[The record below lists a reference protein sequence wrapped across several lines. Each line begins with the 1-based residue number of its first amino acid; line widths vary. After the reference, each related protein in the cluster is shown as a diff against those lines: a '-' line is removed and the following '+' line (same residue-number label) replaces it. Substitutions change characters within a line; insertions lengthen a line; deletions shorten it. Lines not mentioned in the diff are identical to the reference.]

1 MPAAL
6 RYLLIALAGLV
17 LLGGVAVAGILVLF
31 DPNDFKPQIEKAA
44 ETHTRLDLQL
54 GGDIGWSFIPLGL
67 ELNTVKARLD
77 DQPFLELEQLIAR
90 VSLRSLIQMQPSVH
104 RFELAGLELNLTL
117 DKEGRGNWERVMP
130 EQTEPSPTP
139 AQKEEPA
146 KQDSGALL
154 FNISEVDIRNTRVHY
169 RDESTRQT
177 VTLDEFG
184 LQASNIKPQQTFPL
198 DLQFHLATT
207 EPALD
212 IRTQLSAQLTLG
224 EQFKRIL
231 LDELSSQIRL
241 QGQATNQK
249 VVDLAIDG
257 NIDADLGNSRIQLS
271 ALKLTL
277 NKVQL
282 DTDLVI
288 SQFDSTPQLAG
299 TLSIAEFSPRDLLSQ
314 LGQSLPPMQDPN
326 TLRKLSLNTTLG
338 GAPGQIELKP
348 LSATLDDS
356 TLTGEARYTLES
368 GAVFAR
374 LNLDKLNADRYQAP
388 ADDTPAQESQTANTT
403 NPAPETDLLPLD
415 TLRSLQLDTG
425 LNIGELI
432 INAIPIRQLALK
444 ATAADGLVTVNPL
457 SGQLY
462 EGSFKANA
470 SIDARSQNPRWQ
482 VQAKVTDVKTLPLL
496 TQLAEMQQFSGLA
509 NIDLDL
515 NTTGNRVSTL
525 RSNAKGQANFAI
537 KQGKF
542 EGTSMSAY
550 ACEGIALMHKETIDT
565 STWPKVTSFEDLS
578 GAITING
585 NAINNSA
592 LTAQLKGMALEGKGA
607 IDIASMDLDYRA
619 GLRILGDIHENPAC
633 RVNEK
638 LKNLV
643 IPVKCKGSLA
653 DEKGL
658 PCKFDTARFRD
669 VIADKAKAEAKEK
682 ASEEIDRG
690 KEKLK
695 EKARDK
701 LQNLFGR

>member
-17 LLGGVAVAGILVLF
+17 LLGGVAVAGILFLF
-31 DPNDFKPQIEKAA
+31 DPNDFKPQIEEAA

-67 ELNTVKARLD
+67 ELNAVKARLD

-104 RFELAGLELNLTL
+104 RFELAGLELNLIL
-117 DKEGRGNWERVMP
+117 DKEGRGNWERIMP
-130 EQTEPSPTP
+130 EQAEPSPKTAP
-139 AQKEEPA
+139 KEEPA
-146 KQDSGALL
+146 QQDSGALL

-169 RDESTRQT
+169 RDESTGQS

-184 LQASNIKPQQTFPL
+184 LQASNIKPQQAFPL

-212 IRTQLSAQLTLG
+212 IRTKLNARLTLG

-231 LDELSSQIRL
+231 LEQLSSQITL
-241 QGQATNQK
+241 QGDATHQK
-249 VVDLAIDG
+249 SVDIALDG
-257 NIDADLGNSRIQLS
+257 SIDADLNNSRISLS
-271 ALKLTL
+271 ALKLAL

-282 DTDLVI
+282 NTDLVI
-288 SQFDSTPQLAG
+288 SQFDSQPQLAG
-299 TLSIAEFSPRDLLSQ
+299 TLAVAEFSPRELLSQ

-326 TLRKLSLNTTLG
+326 TLRKLSFDATLG

-348 LSATLDDS
+348 LKATLDDS
-356 TLTGEARYTLES
+356 KLTGEVRYTLDS

-374 LNLDKLNADRYQAP
+374 LNLDAINADRYLPP
-388 ADDTPAQESQTANTT
+388 ADETPAEETQATNTQ
-403 NPAPETDLLPLD
+403 AVPETDLLPLE

-425 LNIGELI
+425 VNIGELI
-432 INAIPIRQLALK
+432 INAIPIRQLAVN
-444 ATAADGLVTVNPL
+444 ATANEGLITVNPL

-470 SIDARSQNPRWQ
+470 SIDARNQTPRWQ
-482 VQAKVTDVKTLPLL
+482 VQAKVSDVKTLPLL
-496 TQLAEMQQFSGLA
+496 SQLAEMQQFSGLA

-525 RSNAKGQANFAI
+525 RNNAKGQANVAI

-550 ACEGIALMHKETIDT
+550 ACEGIALMHKENIDT
-565 STWPKVTSFEDLS
+565 STWPKVTNFEDLS
-578 GAITING
+578 GAVTING
-585 NAINNSA
+585 NTLSNSA

-619 GLRILGDIHENPAC
+619 GLRILGDIHENPSC

-638 LKNLV
+638 LKGLI
-643 IPVKCKGSLA
+643 IPVKCKGSLTG
-653 DEKGL
+653 EKGL
-658 PCKFDTARFRD
+658 PCKFDSARFRD
-669 VIADKAKAEAKEK
+669 TLADKAKAEAKEK

-690 KEKLK
+690 REKLK

>member
-1 MPAAL
+1 MPAVL

-17 LLGGVAVAGILVLF
+17 LLGGVAVAGILFLF
-31 DPNDFKPQIEKAA
+31 DPNDFKPQIEEAA

-67 ELNTVKARLD
+67 ELNAVKARLD

-104 RFELAGLELNLTL
+104 RFELAGLDLNLIL
-117 DKEGRGNWERVMP
+117 DKEGRGNWERIMP
-130 EQTEPSPTP
+130 EQAEPSPKTAP
-139 AQKEEPA
+139 KEEPA
-146 KQDSGALL
+146 QQDSGALL

-169 RDESTRQT
+169 RDENTGQT

-184 LQASNIKPQQTFPL
+184 LQASNIKPQQAFPL

-212 IRTQLSAQLTLG
+212 IRTKLNARLTLG

-231 LDELSSQIRL
+231 LDQLSSQITL
-241 QGQATNQK
+241 QGDATNQK
-249 VVDLAIDG
+249 SVDIALDG
-257 NIDADLGNSRIQLS
+257 NIDADLNNSRISLS
-271 ALKLTL
+271 ALKLAL

-282 DTDLVI
+282 NTDLVI
-288 SQFDSTPQLAG
+288 SQFDSQPQLAG
-299 TLSIAEFSPRDLLSQ
+299 TLAVAEFSPRELLSQ

-326 TLRKLSLNTTLG
+326 TLRKLSFDATLG

-348 LSATLDDS
+348 LKATLDDS
-356 TLTGEARYTLES
+356 KLSGEVRYTLDN
-368 GAVFAR
+368 GALFTR
-374 LNLDKLNADRYQAP
+374 LNLDAINADRYLAP
-388 ADDTPAQESQTANTT
+388 AEETPAEESQAANTQA
-403 NPAPETDLLPLD
+403 APETDLLPLE

-432 INAIPIRQLALK
+432 INAIPIRQLAVN
-444 ATAADGLVTVNPL
+444 ATATDGLVTVNPL

-470 SIDARSQNPRWQ
+470 SIDARNQTPRWQ
-482 VQAKVTDVKTLPLL
+482 VQAKVSDVKTLPLL

-525 RSNAKGQANFAI
+525 RNNAKGQANFAI

-550 ACEGIALMHKETIDT
+550 ACEGIALMHKESIDT
-565 STWPKVTSFEDLS
+565 STWPKVTDFEDLS
-578 GAITING
+578 GAVTING

-619 GLRILGDIHENPAC
+619 GLRILGDIHENPSC

-638 LKNLV
+638 LKGLI
-643 IPVKCKGSLA
+643 IPVKCKGSLTG
-653 DEKGL
+653 EKGL
-658 PCKFDTARFRD
+658 PCKFDTARFRE
-669 VIADKAKAEAKEK
+669 VLADKAKAEAKEK

-690 KEKLK
+690 REKLK

>member
-17 LLGGVAVAGILVLF
+17 LLGGVAVAGILFLF
-31 DPNDFKPQIEKAA
+31 DPNDFKPQIEEAA

-67 ELNTVKARLD
+67 ELNAVKARLD

-104 RFELAGLELNLTL
+104 RFELAGLELNLIL
-117 DKEGRGNWERVMP
+117 DKEGRGNWERIMP
-130 EQTEPSPTP
+130 EQAGP
-139 AQKEEPA
+139 APKATRKEEPA
-146 KQDSGALL
+146 QKDGGALL

-169 RDESTRQT
+169 RDESTGQT

-184 LQASNIKPQQTFPL
+184 LQASNIKPQQAFPL

-212 IRTQLSAQLTLG
+212 IRTKLNARLTLG

-231 LDELSSQIRL
+231 LEQLSSQITL
-241 QGQATNQK
+241 QGDATNQK
-249 VVDLAIDG
+249 SVDIALDG
-257 NIDADLGNSRIQLS
+257 NIDADLNNSRISLS
-271 ALKLTL
+271 ALKLAL

-282 DTDLVI
+282 NTDLVI
-288 SQFDSTPQLAG
+288 SQFDSQPQLAG
-299 TLSIAEFSPRDLLSQ
+299 TLAVAEFSPRELLSQ

-326 TLRKLSLNTTLG
+326 TLRRLSLETTLG

-348 LSATLDDS
+348 LKATLDDS
-356 TLTGEARYTLES
+356 KLSGEVRYTLDN
-368 GAVFAR
+368 GALFAR
-374 LNLDKLNADRYQAP
+374 LNLDAINADRYLAP
-388 ADDTPAQESQTANTT
+388 AEETPAEESQAANTQA
-403 NPAPETDLLPLD
+403 APETDLLPLE

-432 INAIPIRQLALK
+432 INAIPIRQLAVN
-444 ATAADGLVTVNPL
+444 ATATDGLVTVNPL

-470 SIDARSQNPRWQ
+470 SIDARNQTPRWQ
-482 VQAKVTDVKTLPLL
+482 VQAKVSDVKTLPLL

-525 RSNAKGQANFAI
+525 RNNAKGQANFAI

-550 ACEGIALMHKETIDT
+550 ACEGIALMHKESIDT
-565 STWPKVTSFEDLS
+565 STWPKVTNFEDLS
-578 GAITING
+578 GAVTING

-619 GLRILGDIHENPAC
+619 GLRILGDIHENPSC

-638 LKNLV
+638 LKGLI
-643 IPVKCKGSLA
+643 IPVKCKGSLTG
-653 DEKGL
+653 EKGL
-658 PCKFDTARFRD
+658 PCKFDTARFRE
-669 VIADKAKAEAKEK
+669 VLADKAKAEAKEK

-690 KEKLK
+690 REKLK

>member
-17 LLGGVAVAGILVLF
+17 LLGGVAVAGILFLF
-31 DPNDFKPQIEKAA
+31 DPNDFKPQIEEAA

-67 ELNTVKARLD
+67 ELNAVKARLD

-104 RFELAGLELNLTL
+104 RFELAGLELNLIL
-117 DKEGRGNWERVMP
+117 DKEGRGNWERIMP
-130 EQTEPSPTP
+130 EQAGP
-139 AQKEEPA
+139 APKATRKEEPA
-146 KQDSGALL
+146 QKDGGALL

-169 RDESTRQT
+169 RDESTGQT

-184 LQASNIKPQQTFPL
+184 LQASNIKPQQAFPL

-212 IRTQLSAQLTLG
+212 IRTKLNARLTLG

-231 LDELSSQIRL
+231 LEQLSSQITL
-241 QGQATNQK
+241 QGDATNQK
-249 VVDLAIDG
+249 SVDIALDG
-257 NIDADLGNSRIQLS
+257 NIDADLNNSRISLS
-271 ALKLTL
+271 ALKLAL

-282 DTDLVI
+282 NTDLVI
-288 SQFDSTPQLAG
+288 SQFDSQPQLAG
-299 TLSIAEFSPRDLLSQ
+299 TLAVAEFSPRELLSQ

-326 TLRKLSLNTTLG
+326 TLRRLSLETTLG

-348 LSATLDDS
+348 LKATLDDS
-356 TLTGEARYTLES
+356 KLSGEVRYTLDN
-368 GAVFAR
+368 GALFAR
-374 LNLDKLNADRYQAP
+374 LNLDAINADRYLAP
-388 ADDTPAQESQTANTT
+388 AEETPAEESQAANTQA
-403 NPAPETDLLPLD
+403 APETDLLPLE

-432 INAIPIRQLALK
+432 ISAIPIRQLAVK
-444 ATAADGLVTVNPL
+444 ATATDGLVTVNPL

-470 SIDARSQNPRWQ
+470 SIDARNQTPRWQ
-482 VQAKVTDVKTLPLL
+482 VQAKVSDVKTLPLL

-525 RSNAKGQANFAI
+525 RNNAKGQANFAI

-550 ACEGIALMHKETIDT
+550 ACEGIALMHKESIDT
-565 STWPKVTSFEDLS
+565 STWPKVTNFEDLS
-578 GAITING
+578 GAVTING

-619 GLRILGDIHENPAC
+619 GLRILGDIHENPSC

-638 LKNLV
+638 LKGLI
-643 IPVKCKGSLA
+643 IPVKCKGSLTG
-653 DEKGL
+653 EKGL
-658 PCKFDTARFRD
+658 PCKFDTARFRE
-669 VIADKAKAEAKEK
+669 VLADKAKAEAKEK

-690 KEKLK
+690 REKLK

>member
-1 MPAAL
+1 MPAVL

-17 LLGGVAVAGILVLF
+17 LLGGVAVAGILFLF
-31 DPNDFKPQIEKAA
+31 DPNDFKPQIEEAA

-67 ELNTVKARLD
+67 ELNAVKARLD

-104 RFELAGLELNLTL
+104 RFELAGLDLNLIL
-117 DKEGRGNWERVMP
+117 DKEGRGNWERIMP
-130 EQTEPSPTP
+130 EQAEPSPKTAP
-139 AQKEEPA
+139 KEEPA
-146 KQDSGALL
+146 QQDSGALL

-169 RDESTRQT
+169 RDENTGQT

-184 LQASNIKPQQTFPL
+184 LQASNIKPQQAFPL

-212 IRTQLSAQLTLG
+212 IRTKLNARLTLG

-231 LDELSSQIRL
+231 LDQLSSQITL
-241 QGQATNQK
+241 QGDATNQK
-249 VVDLAIDG
+249 SVDIALDG
-257 NIDADLGNSRIQLS
+257 NIDADLNNSRISLS
-271 ALKLTL
+271 ALKLAL

-282 DTDLVI
+282 NTDLVI
-288 SQFDSTPQLAG
+288 SQFDSQPQLAG
-299 TLSIAEFSPRDLLSQ
+299 TLAVAEFSPRELLSQ

-326 TLRKLSLNTTLG
+326 TLRRLSLETTLG

-348 LSATLDDS
+348 LKATLDDS
-356 TLTGEARYTLES
+356 KLSGEVRYTLDN
-368 GAVFAR
+368 GALFTR
-374 LNLDKLNADRYQAP
+374 LNLDAINADRYLAP
-388 ADDTPAQESQTANTT
+388 AEETPAEESQAANTQA
-403 NPAPETDLLPLD
+403 APETDLLPLE

-432 INAIPIRQLALK
+432 ISAIPIRQLAVK
-444 ATAADGLVTVNPL
+444 ATATDGLVTVNPL

-470 SIDARSQNPRWQ
+470 SIDARNQTPRWQ
-482 VQAKVTDVKTLPLL
+482 VQAKVSDVKTLPLL

-525 RSNAKGQANFAI
+525 RNNAKGQANFAI

-550 ACEGIALMHKETIDT
+550 ACEGIALMHKESIDT
-565 STWPKVTSFEDLS
+565 STWPKVTDFEDLS
-578 GAITING
+578 GAVTING

-619 GLRILGDIHENPAC
+619 GLRILGDIHENPSC

-638 LKNLV
+638 LKGLI
-643 IPVKCKGSLA
+643 IPVKCKGSLTG
-653 DEKGL
+653 EKGL
-658 PCKFDTARFRD
+658 PCKFDTARFRE
-669 VIADKAKAEAKEK
+669 VLADKAKAEAKEK

-690 KEKLK
+690 REKLK

>member
-17 LLGGVAVAGILVLF
+17 LLGGVAVAGILFLF
-31 DPNDFKPQIEKAA
+31 DPNDFKPQIEEAA

-104 RFELAGLELNLTL
+104 RFELAGLDLNLIL
-117 DKEGRGNWERVMP
+117 DKEGRGNWERIMP
-130 EQTEPSPTP
+130 EQAEPSPKTAP
-139 AQKEEPA
+139 KEEPA
-146 KQDSGALL
+146 QKDSGALL

-169 RDESTRQT
+169 RDESTGQT

-184 LQASNIKPQQTFPL
+184 LQASNIKPQQAFPL

-212 IRTQLSAQLTLG
+212 IRTKLNARLTLG

-231 LDELSSQIRL
+231 LEQLSSQITL
-241 QGQATNQK
+241 QGDATNQK
-249 VVDLAIDG
+249 SVDIALDG
-257 NIDADLGNSRIQLS
+257 NIDADLNNSRISLS
-271 ALKLTL
+271 ALKLAL

-282 DTDLVI
+282 NTDLVI
-288 SQFDSTPQLAG
+288 SQFDSQPQLAG
-299 TLSIAEFSPRDLLSQ
+299 TLAVAEFSPRELLSQ

-326 TLRKLSLNTTLG
+326 TLRKLSFDATLG

-348 LSATLDDS
+348 LKATLDDS
-356 TLTGEARYTLES
+356 KLSGEVRYTLDN
-368 GAVFAR
+368 GALFAR
-374 LNLDKLNADRYQAP
+374 LNLDAINADRYLAP
-388 ADDTPAQESQTANTT
+388 TEETPAEESQAANTQA
-403 NPAPETDLLPLD
+403 APETDLLPLE

-432 INAIPIRQLALK
+432 INAIPIRQLAVN
-444 ATAADGLVTVNPL
+444 ATATDGLVTVNPL

-470 SIDARSQNPRWQ
+470 SIDARSQIPRWQ
-482 VQAKVTDVKTLPLL
+482 VQANVTDVKTLPLL

-525 RSNAKGQANFAI
+525 RDNAKGQANFAI

-550 ACEGIALMHKETIDT
+550 ACEGIALMHKESIDT
-565 STWPKVTSFEDLS
+565 STWPKVTDFEDLS
-578 GAITING
+578 GAVTING

-619 GLRILGDIHENPAC
+619 GLRILGDIHENPSC

-638 LKNLV
+638 LKGLI
-643 IPVKCKGSLA
+643 IPVRCKGSLTG
-653 DEKGL
+653 EKGL
-658 PCKFDTARFRD
+658 PCKFDTARFRE
-669 VIADKAKAEAKEK
+669 VLADKAKAEAKEK

-690 KEKLK
+690 REKLK

>member
-1 MPAAL
+1 MPAVL

-17 LLGGVAVAGILVLF
+17 LLGGVAVAGILFLF
-31 DPNDFKPQIEKAA
+31 DPNDFKPQIEEAA

-67 ELNTVKARLD
+67 ELNAVKARLD

-104 RFELAGLELNLTL
+104 RFELAGLDLNLIL
-117 DKEGRGNWERVMP
+117 DKEGRGNWERIMP
-130 EQTEPSPTP
+130 EQAEPSPKTAP
-139 AQKEEPA
+139 KEEPA
-146 KQDSGALL
+146 QQDSGALL

-169 RDESTRQT
+169 RDENTGQT

-184 LQASNIKPQQTFPL
+184 LQASNIKPQQAFPL

-212 IRTQLSAQLTLG
+212 IRTKLNARLTLG

-231 LDELSSQIRL
+231 LDQLSSQITL
-241 QGQATNQK
+241 QGDATNQK
-249 VVDLAIDG
+249 SVDIALDG
-257 NIDADLGNSRIQLS
+257 NIDADLNNSRISLS
-271 ALKLTL
+271 ALKLAL

-282 DTDLVI
+282 NTDLVI
-288 SQFDSTPQLAG
+288 SQFDSQPQLAG
-299 TLSIAEFSPRDLLSQ
+299 TLAVAEFSPRELLSQ

-326 TLRKLSLNTTLG
+326 TLRKLSFDATLG

-348 LSATLDDS
+348 LKATLDDS
-356 TLTGEARYTLES
+356 KLSGEVRYTLDN
-368 GAVFAR
+368 GALFTR
-374 LNLDKLNADRYQAP
+374 LNLDAINADRYLAP
-388 ADDTPAQESQTANTT
+388 AEETPAEESQAANTQA
-403 NPAPETDLLPLD
+403 APETDLLPLE

-432 INAIPIRQLALK
+432 INAIPIRQLAVN
-444 ATAADGLVTVNPL
+444 ATATDGLVTVNPL

-470 SIDARSQNPRWQ
+470 SIDARNQTPRWQ
-482 VQAKVTDVKTLPLL
+482 VQAKVSDVKTLPLL

-525 RSNAKGQANFAI
+525 RNNAKGQANFAI

-550 ACEGIALMHKETIDT
+550 ACEGIALMHKESIDT
-565 STWPKVTSFEDLS
+565 STWPKVTDFEDLS
-578 GAITING
+578 GAVTING

-619 GLRILGDIHENPAC
+619 GLRILGDIHENPSC

-638 LKNLV
+638 LKGLI
-643 IPVKCKGSLA
+643 IPVKCKGSLTG
-653 DEKGL
+653 EKGL
-658 PCKFDTARFRD
+658 PCKFDTARFRE
-669 VIADKAKAEAKEK
+669 VLADKAKAEAKEK

-690 KEKLK
+690 REKLK

-701 LQNLFGR
+701 LQHLFGR

>member
-17 LLGGVAVAGILVLF
+17 LLGGVAVAGILFLF
-31 DPNDFKPQIEKAA
+31 DPNDFKPQLEEAA

-67 ELNTVKARLD
+67 ELNAVKARLD

-104 RFELAGLELNLTL
+104 RFELAGLDLNLIL
-117 DKEGRGNWERVMP
+117 DKEGRGNWERIMP
-130 EQTEPSPTP
+130 EQAESSPQTTPKETP
-139 AQKEEPA
+139 AQE
-146 KQDSGALL
+146 DSGALL

-169 RDESTRQT
+169 RDESTDQT

-184 LQASNIKPQQTFPL
+184 LQAANIKPQQAFPL

-212 IRTQLSAQLTLG
+212 IHTKLNARLTLG

-231 LDELSSQIRL
+231 LEQLSSQITL
-241 QGQATNQK
+241 QGDATNQK
-249 VVDLAIDG
+249 SVDIALDG
-257 NIDADLGNSRIQLS
+257 NIDADLNNSRISLS
-271 ALKLTL
+271 ALKLAL

-282 DTDLVI
+282 NTDLVI
-288 SQFDSTPQLAG
+288 SQFDSQPQLAG
-299 TLSIAEFSPRDLLSQ
+299 SLSVAEFSPRELLSQ

-326 TLRKLSLNTTLG
+326 TLRKLSLETTLG

-348 LSATLDDS
+348 LKATLDDS
-356 TLTGEARYTLES
+356 KLSGEVRYTLDN
-368 GAVFAR
+368 GALFAR
-374 LNLDKLNADRYQAP
+374 LNLDAINADRYLAP
-388 ADDTPAQESQTANTT
+388 AGETPAEESQTANTQA
-403 NPAPETDLLPLD
+403 APETDLLPLD

-432 INAIPIRQLALK
+432 INAIPIRQLAVN
-444 ATAADGLVTVNPL
+444 ATATDGLVTVNPL

-470 SIDARSQNPRWQ
+470 SIDARSQTPRWQ
-482 VQAKVTDVKTLPLL
+482 VQAKVSDVKTLPLL

-525 RSNAKGQANFAI
+525 RNNAKGQASFAI

-550 ACEGIALMHKETIDT
+550 ACEGIALMHKESIDT
-565 STWPKVTSFEDLS
+565 STWPKVTDFEDLS
-578 GAITING
+578 GAVTING

-619 GLRILGDIHENPAC
+619 GLRILGDIHENPSC

-638 LKNLV
+638 LKGLI
-643 IPVKCKGSLA
+643 IPVKCKGSLTG
-653 DEKGL
+653 EKGL

-669 VIADKAKAEAKEK
+669 VLADKAKAEAKEK

-690 KEKLK
+690 REKLK

>member
-6 RYLLIALAGLV
+6 RYLLISLAGLV
-17 LLGGVAVAGILVLF
+17 LLGGVAVAGILFLF
-31 DPNDFKPQIEKAA
+31 DPNDFKPQIEEAA

-67 ELNTVKARLD
+67 ELNAVKARLD
-77 DQPFLELEQLIAR
+77 DEPFLELEQLIAR

-104 RFELAGLELNLTL
+104 RFELAGLELNLIL
-117 DKEGRGNWERVMP
+117 DKEGHGNWERIMP
-130 EQTEPSPTP
+130 EQAEPSPKAIP
-139 AQKEEPA
+139 KEEPA
-146 KQDSGALL
+146 QQDSGALL
-154 FNISEVDIRNTRVHY
+154 FNISEVDIRNARVHY
-169 RDESTRQT
+169 RDESTGQT

-184 LQASNIKPQQTFPL
+184 LQASNIKPQQAFPL

-212 IRTQLSAQLTLG
+212 IRTKLNARLTLG

-231 LDELSSQIRL
+231 LDQLSSQITL
-241 QGQATNQK
+241 QGDATNQK
-249 VVDLAIDG
+249 SVAIAIDG
-257 NIDADLGNSRIQLS
+257 NIDADLNNSRISLS
-271 ALKLTL
+271 ALKLAL
-277 NKVQL
+277 NKAQL
-282 DTDLVI
+282 NTDLVI
-288 SQFDSTPQLAG
+288 SQFDSQPQLAG
-299 TLSIAEFSPRDLLSQ
+299 TLSVAEFSPRELLTQ

-326 TLRKLSLNTTLG
+326 TLRKLSLETTLG

-348 LSATLDDS
+348 LKATLDDS
-356 TLTGEARYTLES
+356 KLSGEVRYTLDS
-368 GAVFAR
+368 GALFAR
-374 LNLDKLNADRYQAP
+374 LNLDAINADRYLAP
-388 ADDTPAQESQTANTT
+388 AEEAPAEKTQTANTQA
-403 NPAPETDLLPLD
+403 APETDLLPLD

-425 LNIGELI
+425 VNIGELI

-444 ATAADGLVTVNPL
+444 ATATDGLVTINPL

-525 RSNAKGQANFAI
+525 RNNAKGQANFAI

-550 ACEGIALMHKETIDT
+550 ACEGIALMHKESIDT
-565 STWPKVTSFEDLS
+565 STWPKVTNFEDLS
-578 GAITING
+578 GAVTING

-607 IDIASMDLDYRA
+607 IDVASMDLDYRA
-619 GLRILGDIHENPAC
+619 GLRILGDVHENPSC

-638 LKNLV
+638 LKDVV
-643 IPVKCKGSLA
+643 IPVKCKGSLTG
-653 DEKGL
+653 EKGL

>member
-17 LLGGVAVAGILVLF
+17 ILGGVAVAGILFQF
-31 DPNDFKPQIEKAA
+31 DPNDFKPQIEEAA

-67 ELNTVKARLD
+67 ELNAVKARLD

-104 RFELAGLELNLTL
+104 RFELAGLDLNLTL
-117 DKEGRGNWERVMP
+117 DKEGRGNWERIMP
-130 EQTEPSPTP
+130 EQAEPSPKTAP
-139 AQKEEPA
+139 KEEPA
-146 KQDSGALL
+146 QEDSGALL

-169 RDESTRQT
+169 RDESTGQT

-184 LQASNIKPQQTFPL
+184 LQASNIKPQQAFPI

-212 IRTQLSAQLTLG
+212 IRTKLNARLTLG

-231 LDELSSQIRL
+231 LDQLSSQITL
-241 QGQATNQK
+241 QGEATNQK
-249 VVDLAIDG
+249 SVDITLDG
-257 NIDADLGNSRIQLS
+257 NIDADLNNSRIGLS
-271 ALKLTL
+271 ALKLAL

-282 DTDLVI
+282 NTDLVI
-288 SQFDSTPQLAG
+288 SQFDSQPQLAG
-299 TLSIAEFSPRDLLSQ
+299 TLSIAEFSPRELLTQ

-326 TLRKLSLNTTLG
+326 TLRKLSLETTLG

-348 LSATLDDS
+348 LKATLDDS
-356 TLTGEARYTLES
+356 KLSGEVRYTLDN
-368 GAVFAR
+368 GALFAR
-374 LNLDKLNADRYQAP
+374 LNLDAINADRYLAP
-388 ADDTPAQESQTANTT
+388 AEETPAEESQAANTQA
-403 NPAPETDLLPLD
+403 APETDLLPLE

-432 INAIPIRQLALK
+432 INAIPIRQLAVK
-444 ATAADGLVTVNPL
+444 ATATDGLVTVNPL

-470 SIDARSQNPRWQ
+470 SIDARSQTPRWQ
-482 VQAKVTDVKTLPLL
+482 VQAKVSDVKTLPLL

-525 RSNAKGQANFAI
+525 RNNAKGQANFAI

-550 ACEGIALMHKETIDT
+550 ACEGIALMHKESIDT
-565 STWPKVTSFEDLS
+565 STWPKVTNFEDLS
-578 GAITING
+578 GAVTING

-607 IDIASMDLDYRA
+607 IDIGSMDLDYRA
-619 GLRILGDIHENPAC
+619 GLRILGDIHENPSC

-638 LKNLV
+638 LKGLI
-643 IPVKCKGSLA
+643 IPVKCKGSLTG
-653 DEKGL
+653 EKGL

-669 VIADKAKAEAKEK
+669 VLADKAKAEAKEK

-690 KEKLK
+690 REKLK